1 MPDYNDSPKGYMR
14 LVIPKNTSHIES
26 RDFSHIDSLRDDRL
40 NGVLKLE
47 VVTRS
52 NTCFTQGDL
61 LMKEGKIT
69 NVLSREGTRV
79 LIPGASLKGAIR
91 TYAEFL
97 SNSCAASGT
106 ASCNDR
112 LCIVCSMF
120 GTLGKLGR
128 VQFNDALVDGSSLK
142 TTVVSGPSQ
151 WQGRATQPNT
161 GKIYSH
167 VFSEIGEKNSAYE
180 VIEPGNSFDI
190 KITLKGLTK
199 KEFGLL
205 AVALGISEKR
215 FAVKLGRGKNI
226 GFGSVSL
233 KPNSFLK
240 VTALQ
245 ETLISRDELR
255 KLINDCANVYLQSIS
270 GDKDIMENLDKI
282 IEDSRMVLQLEEG

>member
-14 LVIPKNTSHIES
+14 LLIPKNISHIES
-26 RDFSHIDSLRDDRL
+26 REFSHIDSLGNNRL
-40 NGVLKLE
+40 NGVLRLE
-47 VVTRS
+47 AVTRS

-79 LIPGASLKGAIR
+79 LIPGSSLKGAIR

-97 SNSCAASGT
+97 SNSCAGSGT
-106 ASCNDR
+106 ASCTDR

-128 VQFNDALVDGSSLK
+128 VQFNDVLVDESNLK
-142 TTVVSGPSQ
+142 ITVVLGPSQ
-151 WQGRATQPNT
+151 WKGNATQTNV

-167 VFSEIGEKNSAYE
+167 VFSDTGEKNSAYE
-180 VIEPGNSFDI
+180 VIEPGNSFNI
-190 KITLKGLTK
+190 EITLKGLTK

-205 AVALGISEKR
+205 AVAMGFSRKC

-226 GFGSVSL
+226 GFGSVAL
-233 KPNSFLK
+233 KPKNFLK
-240 VTALQ
+240 VTALE
-245 ETLISRDELR
+245 ETLISGEKLAE
-255 KLINDCANVYLQSIS
+255 LINDCANVYLQSVS
-270 GDKDIMENLDKI
+270 SDKVIMENLDKI

>member
-14 LVIPKNTSHIES
+14 LIIPKNVSHIES
-26 RDFSHIDSLRDDRL
+26 RDFSHIDSLRDNRL

-47 VVTRS
+47 AVTRS

-69 NVLSREGTRV
+69 NVLSREGAKV
-79 LIPGASLKGAIR
+79 LIPGSSLKGAIR

-97 SNSCAASGT
+97 SNSCAGSGT

-151 WQGRATQPNT
+151 WQGRAAQPNT

-167 VFSEIGEKNSAYE
+167 VFSETGEKNSAYE
-180 VIEPGNSFDI
+180 VIERENSFNI
-190 KITLKGLTK
+190 EITLKGLTK

-205 AVALGISEKR
+205 VVALGVSEKR

-226 GFGSVSL
+226 GLGSVAI

-255 KLINDCANVYLQSIS
+255 KLINDCANVYIQSIS